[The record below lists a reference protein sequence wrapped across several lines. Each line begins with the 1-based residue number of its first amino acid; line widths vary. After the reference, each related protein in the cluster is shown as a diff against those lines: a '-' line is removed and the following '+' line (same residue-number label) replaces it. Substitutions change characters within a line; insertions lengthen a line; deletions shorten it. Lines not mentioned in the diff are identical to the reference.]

1 MRIDADQDAN
11 IHGATIRLI
20 TFYDSGG
27 EMGYITTAS
36 DGVVNA
42 ITSSDV
48 RLKKNI
54 KDTTINGLSI
64 INALKIR
71 DYSWNEKAGKAR
83 DNLKVTAQ
91 YVADEVY
98 EVYPLATTG
107 KPGAMKA
114 ILDDDGNKTG
124 EEIDVMGVSDA
135 RLISVLIKAVQ
146 ELSAKVEALEN
157 K

>member
-1 MRIDADQDAN
+1 M
-11 IHGATIRLI
+11 
-20 TFYDSGG
+20 
-27 EMGYITTAS
+27 
-36 DGVVNA
+36 
-42 ITSSDV
+42 
-48 RLKKNI
+48 
-54 KDTTINGLSI
+54 SI

-107 KPGAMKA
+107 KPGAMRTEITPAVKKVEA
-114 ILDDDGNKTG
+114 VEAKDAVLDGDGNVIEAAVVAVVAVEAVAEKT
-124 EEIDVMGVSDA
+124 EEVIDAMGVSDA

-146 ELSAKVEALEN
+146 ELSAKVEALGWVADFEKYTSN
-157 K
+157 QTVKDLLATLDN